1 MDWSEIL
8 QKHRIDMVV
17 VVMIVLGV
25 VIAALGLRKEEPK
38 VEYIRGGQQEEKIW
52 VDVGGG
58 VVSPGVYELSSGQ
71 RVKDALV
78 AAGGLSGS
86 ADREYVAKMINM
98 ADKISDGQKI
108 YIPLMNTPG
117 SKVTQSVDKS
127 DNPGGVLINVNTASQ
142 SQLDSLWGVGSERAK
157 AIIDNRP
164 YKTVDE
170 LVSKKV
176 LPKNVVEKNK
186 TILTVY

>member
-1 MDWSEIL
+1 MDWLEKL
-8 QKHRIDMVV
+8 QQHKIDMVV
-17 VVMIVLGV
+17 VVLIVLGV

-38 VEYIRGGQQEEKIW
+38 VEYISGGQQEEKIW

>member
-1 MDWSEIL
+1 
-8 QKHRIDMVV
+8 MVV

-38 VEYIRGGQQEEKIW
+38 VEYISGGQQEEKIW

-127 DNPGGVLINVNTASQ
+127 DNPGVVLINVNTASQ
-142 SQLDSLWGVGSERAK
+142 SQLDSLWVVGSERAK

>member
-38 VEYIRGGQQEEKIW
+38 VEYISGGQQEEKIW